1 MMISRLNA
9 SSLEEKKKK
18 RKKHLCPNCR
28 SMHLGKE
35 QLEKSGAEVAFTID
49 RMLLPLEHA
58 DGKLSISQALARSR
72 ESPYKGNSDRFH
84 CITWSWVPLLTMGLL
99 D

>member
-1 MMISRLNA
+1 
-9 SSLEEKKKK
+9 
-18 RKKHLCPNCR
+18 
-28 SMHLGKE
+28 MHLGKE

-72 ESPYKGNSDRFH
+72 ESPYKGNSDLTH
-84 CITWSWVPLLTMGLL
+84 KQDSIEEISWLLLPTGIKDCQITDANDANTLIVTEIDLRALNYL
-99 D
+99 